1 MNVIFA
7 LLIIILFMIFV
18 SYKKIDTI
26 YLLYYKREI
35 DTDNPTIR
43 ATINEL
49 MNGT

>member
-1 MNVIFA
+1 MLYYEFYH
-7 LLIIILFMIFV
+7 LCYLY
-18 SYKKIDTI
+18 SYKKIETI
-26 YLLYYKREI
+26 YLLYYKRDI